1 MKMDVTM
8 PNETI
13 LLNGHSVTTPTLASV
28 LRERASLGDKIYA
41 LVDDEELSFAEADR
55 RASSIAHHLM
65 AAGIKPGDV
74 VVTYMYNSIDHVCAW
89 FGCAKIGAIWAP
101 VNIALVNLDLL
112 YTLRNASPKAF
123 FIDADL
129 LPNYEQIRNEWAPA
143 ELVEIIRGGAAIP
156 VAGLRFE
163 ELILD
168 HADDPDIEVS
178 PYAPAAIIYTGG
190 STGMPKGVVVSN
202 LWFTAAAL
210 RYKEMFDATDADTHL
225 GVGQLCHA
233 IGSAIDIFAPLY
245 WGIKTIVPRWFSAS
259 RFWDLAREHDA
270 TIVGCLVGPLI
281 AMLCSRPETQA
292 DRDHRLR
299 ITASGTAQIPW
310 ETAAEFERRF
320 GIELLEIYAQTE
332 SGPMGPVGQRRGDK
346 PYYSQGR
353 PNGWC
358 EIAIADE
365 HDHLLPAGK
374 QGQILIRSTVPGTF
388 MLDYHGVPHKFVE
401 ACQNFWFH
409 TGDIGFIDDKGFLH
423 FKGRFAHSIRHRGEN
438 ISVFELEQTI
448 LMHPAIEECA
458 AVGVVSPIGD
468 EEVKVFIQLR
478 PGEALEAEEIVRFCL
493 DRIAYFKVPRFV
505 EFVDS
510 MPRSTVKNEIERHK
524 LRELGVGS
532 AWDREAAGISVKK
545 PRA

>member
-1 MKMDVTM
+1 MKMDAS
-8 PNETI
+8 PRNEPI
-13 LLNGHSVTTPTLASV
+13 ILNGHSVTAPTLASV
-28 LRERASLGDKIYA
+28 LRMRASLGDKVYA
-41 LVDDEELSFAEADR
+41 IVDDGELSFAEADA
-55 RASSIAHHLM
+55 RANSIASGLI
-65 AAGIKPGDV
+65 AAGVKAGDV

-112 YTLRNASPKAF
+112 YTLRNAGPKAF
-123 FIDADL
+123 FIDAEL
-129 LPNYEQIRNEWAPA
+129 LPNYEQIRA
-143 ELVEIIRGGAAIP
+143 ELARDDLVEIVRGAAGP

-163 ELILD
+163 DLVRNRAE
-168 HADDPDIEVS
+168 DPGIEVS

-190 STGMPKGVVVSN
+190 STGMPKGVVVSS

-210 RYKEMFDATDADTHL
+210 RYKEMFEVTPADVHM

-233 IGSAIDIFAPLY
+233 IGSAIDIFTPLY
-245 WGIKTIVPRWFSAS
+245 WGIRTIVPRWFSAS
-259 RFWDLAREHDA
+259 RFWELARENEA

-281 AMLCSRPETQA
+281 AMLCSRPESPA
-292 DRDHRLR
+292 DRDHALR

-332 SGPMGPVGQRRGDK
+332 SGPMGPVGQRRGDR

-365 HDHLLPAGK
+365 HDNLLPPG
-374 QGQILIRSTVPGTF
+374 QEGQILIRSTVPGTF

-409 TGDIGFIDDKGFLH
+409 SGDIGVIDDNGFLH

-458 AVGVVSPIGD
+458 AVGVSSPIGD
-468 EEVKVFIQLR
+468 EDVKIFVQIR
-478 PGEALEAEEIVRFCL
+478 SGETVSPDEIIRFCL
-493 DRIAYFKVPRFV
+493 DRIAYFKVPRFI

-524 LRELGVGS
+524 LRELGIGA
-532 AWDREAAGISVKK
+532 AWDREAAGISVRK
-545 PRA
+545 PRG